1 MITRETITMTDIKP
15 NLRDAVAFAFSLPTD
30 QAHLCAI
37 HPAGNRPV
45 VGQSFLKAEAGQ
57 AAALRWLETADRKGY
72 GIYFNANEVKPL
84 GKGHAKAKEAEVSTV
99 RFLHVDAD
107 LPAGTAPDNV
117 ETARAELFAKIK
129 AAPLVPSLIIN
140 SGNGFGLFWE
150 LVEPVIV
157 TAENLKDIKGRN
169 AALADQLGGDDC
181 ENLDRVMRLPFTV
194 NRPNAK
200 KIKAGRVPVLADI
213 VTDLRGLVVYT
224 LEELAPATVCNEK
237 TPTRTE
243 SSATA
248 YETIG
253 APDLPETVDLSTLD
267 EGIRCIIENGPPTG
281 YAKSRSEA
289 VYNCACDLR
298 RIGWSDGDILFVLT
312 NASNGIAD
320 HIFDQKQRE
329 PLEQASRVI
338 MDMNR
343 KGIARVFGDASE
355 DFGDDEPEHFTAPV
369 GPLTE
374 FREQLAGF
382 RYCLDPPS
390 FIRRTDK
397 KMTSEKSFNGRYAPL
412 VNRIPKLET
421 RYMDNAPKLAIS
433 QSVLERID
441 GTCYRPGEPDI
452 CANLLNMWQ
461 DPKIEP
467 LPETPRI
474 FLAHMDYLIPDQRER
489 ELALNWLAWCV
500 QKPSEK
506 QMFALL
512 IVDDGGTGKG
522 WIGYMLRVLFG
533 DRNVVMIESDDPVK
547 DMFNGWTLNRQ
558 LAFIHELVPDRRVDL
573 ASRLKGVITEP
584 HIWVNEK
591 FIARFRAENR
601 TNLFCCSNRRDALK
615 IARRD
620 RRWLVVQGASDPFG
634 VDDNGETTKRTTRYY
649 ERLFGCLGT
658 PEVPGDEVRR
668 IKGWLMTRD
677 LSVYNGKGLAPQTEM
692 KVEVADNQHTDIEQT
707 VLEAHRDRTGP
718 FVGTLCTAADV
729 VDKLELSFQDNQQGL
744 AMVSK
749 AMREAGCRTLD
760 GTNRQIRVDGKQVR
774 LWAVSKKLAAKYSAM
789 EPAALAEVYRQQKT
803 REPIILDD
811 CDPAS

>member
-1 MITRETITMTDIKP
+1 MIDIKP
-15 NLRDAVAFAFSLPTD
+15 NLAEAVAFAFSLPTD

-37 HPAGNRPV
+37 HPAGNRPI
-45 VGQSFLKAEAGQ
+45 VGRSFPKTEAGQ
-57 AAALRWLETADRKGY
+57 AAALRWLENADRMGY

-84 GKGHAKAKEAEVSTV
+84 GTGHAKAKEAEVSTV

-107 LPAGTAPDNV
+107 LLAGTAPDDV
-117 ETARAELFAKIK
+117 ETVRAELLAKIE

-150 LVEPVIV
+150 LAEPVTV
-157 TAENLKDIKGRN
+157 TDENRNDLKARN
-169 AALADQLGGDDC
+169 IALADQLGGDDC

-200 KIKAGRVPVLADI
+200 KIKTGRVPVLADI
-213 VTDLRGLVVYT
+213 VTDLRGLVVYA
-224 LEELAPATVCNEK
+224 LEEFAPAAVSNEM
-237 TPTRTE
+237 TTTRME
-243 SSATA
+243 SSGTA

-253 APDLPETVDLSTLD
+253 APDIPETVDLSTLD
-267 EGIRCIIENGPPTG
+267 ESLRSIIENGPPTG

-298 RIGWSDGDILFVLT
+298 RFGWSDGDILFVLT
-312 NASNGIAD
+312 NATNGIAD

-343 KGIARVFGDASE
+343 KGVAQVFSDNASE
-355 DFGDDEPEHFTAPV
+355 DFADDEPEEFIAPV

-374 FREQLAGF
+374 FREQLSGF

-390 FIRRTDK
+390 FIRRADK
-397 KMTSEKSFNGRYAPL
+397 KMMSEKSFNGRYAPL
-412 VNRIPKLET
+412 VNRIPKLEA
-421 RYMDNAPKLAIS
+421 RYKDNASKFAIS

-452 CANLLNMWQ
+452 CGNLLNMWQ

-467 LPETPRI
+467 LPEAPKI
-474 FLAHMDYLIPDQRER
+474 FLEHMDYLIPDQRER

-533 DRNVVMIESDDPVK
+533 DQNVAMIESDDPVK

-558 LAFIHELVPDRRVDL
+558 LGVIHEVVPDRRVDL
-573 ASRLKGVITEP
+573 ASRLKGVITES

-601 TNLFCCSNRRDALK
+601 TNLFCCSNHRDALK
-615 IARRD
+615 IARKD

-634 VDDNGETTKRTTRYY
+634 VDDNGETTTKTTRYY
-649 ERLFGCLGT
+649 ETLFGCLGT
-658 PEVPGDEVRR
+658 PEAPGDEVRR
-668 IKGWLMTRD
+668 IKGWLMARD
-677 LSVYNGKGLAPQTEM
+677 LSRYNGKGLAPLTEM
-692 KVEVADNQHTDIEQT
+692 KVEVADNRHTDIEQA
-707 VLEAHRDRTGP
+707 VIEAYRERVGP

-729 VDKLELSFQDNQQGL
+729 VDKLKFSFQDNQQGL
-744 AMVSK
+744 VMVSK
-749 AMREAGCRTLD
+749 AMREAGCRTLE
-760 GTNRQIRVDGKQVR
+760 GGNRQVRVDTKKVR
-774 LWAVSKKLAAKYSAM
+774 LWALSKKLAAKYSAM
-789 EPAALAEVYRQQKT
+789 EPAALAELYKRQKT
-803 REPIILDD
+803 RKPIILDD
-811 CDPAS
+811 YDPAS

>member
-1 MITRETITMTDIKP
+1 MIDIKP
-15 NLRDAVAFAFSLPTD
+15 NLAEAVAFAFSLPTD

-45 VGQSFLKAEAGQ
+45 VGRSFPKTEAGQ
-57 AAALRWLETADRKGY
+57 AAALRWLTEADRKGY
-72 GIYFNANEVKPL
+72 GVYFNANEVKPL

-107 LPAGTAPDNV
+107 LPAGTAPDDA
-117 ETARAELFAKIK
+117 ETARAELLAKIK
-129 AAPLVPSLIIN
+129 AAPLVPTLIIN

-150 LVEPVIV
+150 LAEPVTV
-157 TAENLKDIKGRN
+157 TAENLEDIKARN
-169 AALADQLGGDDC
+169 IALADQLGGDDC

-213 VTDLRGLVVYT
+213 VTDLRGMVDYA
-224 LEELAPATVCNEK
+224 LEEFVPAAVSIERTK
-237 TPTRTE
+237 TRTK
-243 SSATA
+243 SSGTA

-253 APDLPETVDLSTLD
+253 SPDIPETVDLSNLD
-267 EGIRCIIENGPPTG
+267 DSLRSIIEKGPPEG

-289 VYNCACDLR
+289 VYMVACDLR
-298 RIGWSDGDILFVLT
+298 RFGWADGDILGVLT
-312 NASNGIAD
+312 EPTNAITD

-329 PLEQASRVI
+329 PIEQASRVI

-343 KGIARVFGDASE
+343 KGVAQVFSDNASDDFDGDELEEFAV
-355 DFGDDEPEHFTAPV
+355 PP

-382 RYCLDPPS
+382 RYCLEPPS
-390 FIRRTDK
+390 FIRRVDK
-397 KMTSEKSFNGRYAPL
+397 KMISEKSFNGRYAPL
-412 VNRIPKLET
+412 VNLIPKLET
-421 RYMDNAPKLAIS
+421 RYKDNAPKLAIS
-433 QSVLERID
+433 QSILERID

-452 CANLLNMWQ
+452 CGNLLNMWQ
-461 DPKIEP
+461 DPKIES
-467 LPETPRI
+467 LPDTPNI
-474 FLAHMDYLIPDQRER
+474 FLEHMDYLIPNQRER

-533 DRNVVMIESDDPVK
+533 DQNVAMIESDDPVK

-558 LAFIHELVPDRRVDL
+558 LGFIHELVPDRRVDL
-573 ASRLKGVITEP
+573 ASRLKGVITEA

-601 TNLFCCSNRRDALK
+601 TNLFCCSNHRDALK
-615 IARRD
+615 IARKD
-620 RRWLVVQGASDPFG
+620 RRWLIVQGASDPFG
-634 VDDNGETTKRTTRYY
+634 VDDNGETTSKTTRYY
-649 ERLFGCLGT
+649 ETLFGCLGT
-658 PEVPGDEVRR
+658 PEAPGDEVRR
-668 IKGWLMTRD
+668 IKGWLMARD
-677 LSVYNGKGLAPQTEM
+677 LSKYNGKGLAPLTEM
-692 KVEVADNQHTDIEQT
+692 KVEVADNRHTDIEQT
-707 VLEAHRDRTGP
+707 VIEAHRDRAGP

-729 VDKLELSFQDNQQGL
+729 ADKLEFSFEDNQQGL
-744 AMVSK
+744 VTVSK
-749 AMREAGCRTLD
+749 AMREAGCRTLE
-760 GTNRQIRVDGKQVR
+760 GKNRQIRVDTKQVR
-774 LWAVSKKLAAKYSAM
+774 LWAVSKKLAAKFSTM
-789 EPAALAEVYRQQKT
+789 EPAALAELYKRQRARK
-803 REPIILDD
+803 PSAD
-811 CDPAS
+811 DPAS